1 MKKLGGRLG
10 TSEVQFSFMNLIC
23 CFLRE
28 FGKDE
33 FMFRCQQL
41 LLSNI
46 HITIAAKS
54 QSVLLTQYTAFYPNL
69 KKMFSVKHSGLSPV
83 IRCE

>member
-1 MKKLGGRLG
+1 MKKLGGSLG
-10 TSEVQFSFMNLIC
+10 TNEVQFSFMNLTC
-23 CFLRE
+23 YFLLD

-33 FMFRCQQL
+33 FMFRRQQV

-54 QSVLLTQYTAFYPNL
+54 QSVLLTQYTASYPNL
-69 KKMFSVKHSGLSPV
+69 KKMFSAQHSGLSAV
-83 IRCE
+83 IWCE